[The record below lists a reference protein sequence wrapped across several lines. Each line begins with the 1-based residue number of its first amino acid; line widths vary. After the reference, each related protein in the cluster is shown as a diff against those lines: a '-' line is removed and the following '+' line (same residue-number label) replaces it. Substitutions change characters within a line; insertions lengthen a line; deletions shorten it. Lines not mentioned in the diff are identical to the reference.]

1 VVENGEQ
8 HRDPNQI
15 IVSWHTHR
23 AVACTKSY
31 TRIEADDMVDV
42 RPGSYR
48 FERGVSLRWLPTIR
62 TSQILVFAFVLLCL
76 PCASTARRTRLT
88 WVNGIGHHLQHM
100 EDGEEKISS
109 YFGGEPVLL
118 CYNPTSQAHDEDML
132 GYVGDLA
139 QAAAQLV
146 GRITAEVDALAQHL
160 REAIADV
167 GPRGCVVI
175 VAHSQ
180 GALIT
185 FLASKQLTPDEMSQ
199 IEVLAFGGAA
209 ALRKT
214 SQTPFRRCVNYFSVN
229 DPVLLVVPEAAKALR
244 SGLCSEEEFCFLA
257 PRAGDPIADHSLVG
271 PTYAQALQWEGT
283 LFQQKYRSIVSRN
296 FQRFFGVRHAD
307 KRTQPVPVSYSM

>member
-1 VVENGEQ
+1 
-8 HRDPNQI
+8 
-15 IVSWHTHR
+15 
-23 AVACTKSY
+23 
-31 TRIEADDMVDV
+31 MVDM
-42 RPGSYR
+42 RPVSRR
-48 FERGVSLRWLPTIR
+48 FQKELRLKSSSIIR
-62 TSQILVFAFVLLCL
+62 ISQILVFAFVLFCM
-76 PCASTARRTRLT
+76 PSGSMARRTRLT

-100 EDGEEKISS
+100 EYGEEKISS

-118 CYNPTSQAHDEDML
+118 CYNPTSQSHDEDML

-146 GRITAEVDALAQHL
+146 GRITAEVDSLAQHL

-214 SQTPFRRCVNYFSVN
+214 AQTPFRRCVNYYSVN

-271 PTYAQALQWEGT
+271 PTYAQALQWEGS
-283 LFQQKYRSIVSRN
+283 LFQHKYRSLVSRN
-296 FQRFFGVRHAD
+296 FRRFFNVQHAD
-307 KRTQPVPVSYSM
+307 KRTRSDSVAYPF